1 MCNKGFKAPT
11 RSVVFVFSSV
21 YTHYSRFSQ
30 DSWKAEPIKTSNLFL
45 ICTDVHGIL
54 YSVIKAGGE
63 FEQGEREGSAEVSPN
78 HEQIHSCVSEEQNQR
93 LLPHTHLGAAHSSEH
108 ENAAQIL

>member
-11 RSVVFVFSSV
+11 LSVVFVSSSV

-45 ICTDVHGIL
+45 ICTDVHGML
-54 YSVIKAGGE
+54 FSVIKAEGE
-63 FEQGEREGSAEVSPN
+63 FEQGEWEGSAEVSPN

-93 LLPHTHLGAAHSSEH
+93 GVALCFPNCFLTH
-108 ENAAQIL
+108 I